1 MRVRLAAVLLA
12 GALLGAGKRPL
23 THADYDSWRHI
34 QDQKLSNDGRYL
46 AYALLPQQG
55 NGELLVRDLANGK
68 ELRQPI
74 GELPPPP
81 PPNFTNPQP
90 EDEPPPTVGIAL
102 KFSADSHTLVFTTF
116 PPHGMTAGDIVML
129 NLVSGAVFRA
139 PQVKSF
145 QIGTESSGHVAY
157 LQNSGDLILRNLAG
171 GAERKFPKVSE
182 YTITRD
188 GKLLVYSQDANGVY
202 AIRLNENST
211 PIPLLSGKGKYDKLA
226 WDEDQTR
233 LAFLKDHDL
242 CSWDRGSQQARSA

>member
-1 MRVRLAAVLLA
+1 MRAHCAVVLLA
-12 GALLGAGKRPL
+12 AALSGGGKRPL

-46 AYALLPQQG
+46 GYALFPQQG
-55 NGELLVRDLANGK
+55 SGELVVRDLASGK

-90 EDEPPPTVGIAL
+90 EDEPPPVVGIAL
-102 KFSADSHTLVFTTF
+102 KFSADSHTLVCTTF
-116 PPHGMTAGDIVML
+116 PPHGMQGGDIVIL

-145 QIGTESSGHVAY
+145 QIGIESTGYVAY

-188 GKLLVYSQDANGVY
+188 G
-202 AIRLNENST
+202 
-211 PIPLLSGKGKYDKLA
+211 
-226 WDEDQTR
+226 
-233 LAFLKDHDL
+233 
-242 CSWDRGSQQARSA
+242 